1 MGIPPAVVPS
11 RLEKVGGEIA
21 YHFRGTSMEVFSH
34 ERVNSG

>member
-21 YHFRGTSMEVFSH
+21 YHFAGHFDGSIFT
-34 ERVNSG
+34 

>member
-21 YHFRGTSMEVFSH
+21 YEYHFHGRFDGSIFT
-34 ERVNSG
+34 

>member
-21 YHFRGTSMEVFSH
+21 SFS
-34 ERVNSG
+34 GLDFDGIDFT